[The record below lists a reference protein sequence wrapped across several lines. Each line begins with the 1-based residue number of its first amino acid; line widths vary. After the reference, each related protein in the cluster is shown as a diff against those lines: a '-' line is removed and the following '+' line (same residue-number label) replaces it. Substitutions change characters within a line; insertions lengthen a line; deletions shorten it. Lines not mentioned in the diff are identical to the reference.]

1 MMCCG
6 TEHPWRTLAAAS
18 RLWSA
23 PFQFFPVFLLSQF
36 NLNPAFLIQ
45 KRLNRTNP
53 VESNPHMKIKLPLS
67 LLAAAS
73 LALSSAAFAA
83 GAKTYQVT
91 GPVLEVT
98 DSMIVIEKGAKKE
111 RWEINRDANTKV
123 TGDLKVGEKVTV
135 TYTMTATDAEVKAGK
150 GGKKDKNE
158 AAKAAPTP

>member
-1 MMCCG
+1 
-6 TEHPWRTLAAAS
+6 
-18 RLWSA
+18 
-23 PFQFFPVFLLSQF
+23 
-36 NLNPAFLIQ
+36 
-45 KRLNRTNP
+45 
-53 VESNPHMKIKLPLS
+53 MKIKLPLS

-98 DSMIVIEKGAKKE
+98 DSMIAVQKGKD

-135 TYTMTATDAEVKAGK
+135 PYTMSATAAEVKARK
-150 GGKKDKNE
+150 GANKE
-158 AAKAAPTP
+158 AAKPAASPTQSTKNPSN

>member
-1 MMCCG
+1 
-6 TEHPWRTLAAAS
+6 
-18 RLWSA
+18 
-23 PFQFFPVFLLSQF
+23 
-36 NLNPAFLIQ
+36 
-45 KRLNRTNP
+45 
-53 VESNPHMKIKLPLS
+53 MKIRLPLS

-98 DSMIVIEKGAKKE
+98 DTMIAVQKGKD
-111 RWEINRDANTKV
+111 RWEINRNANTKV

-135 TYTMTATDAEVKAGK
+135 TYTMTATEAEVKAGK
-150 GGKKDKNE
+150 GAKKQ

>member
-1 MMCCG
+1 
-6 TEHPWRTLAAAS
+6 
-18 RLWSA
+18 
-23 PFQFFPVFLLSQF
+23 
-36 NLNPAFLIQ
+36 
-45 KRLNRTNP
+45 
-53 VESNPHMKIKLPLS
+53 MKIKLPLS

-135 TYTMTATDAEVKAGK
+135 TYTMTATEAEVKAGK
-150 GGKKDKNE
+150 GAKKE
-158 AAKAAPTP
+158 GASPAASPKK